1 MLRDIKDMSLEYLD
15 DNLLLEINVMCAFTI
30 TNKVKKSSYRT
41 TTHVDH
47 ETIYRISFSHT
58 INKEEFCLQNIKKIY
73 MDNILDTIENLS
85 QKSFIYTISLNKDYD
100 ERDEVDDDEN
110 IEDWIRE
117 EYPEEDND
125 GNFDENDPF
134 NYENLVIKSREI
146 ADWAKEVYPNEN
158 II

>member
-1 MLRDIKDMSLEYLD
+1 
-15 DNLLLEINVMCAFTI
+15 
-30 TNKVKKSSYRT
+30 
-41 TTHVDH
+41 
-47 ETIYRISFSHT
+47 
-58 INKEEFCLQNIKKIY
+58 